1 MPRLALL
8 LAFAGVFAVGL
19 PSPGLYVAI
28 GCGLA
33 AIGVGWAGWA
43 RRDSSG
49 AARLAAAAAITVG
62 LIGLLLGVLRVAL
75 VLAAIDHVDKMIN

>member
-8 LAFAGVFAVGL
+8 LAFIGVLAAGL

-28 GCGLA
+28 GCGLG

-43 RRDSSG
+43 RRDSTG
-49 AARLAAAAAITVG
+49 AARLASAAAITVG
-62 LIGLLLGVLRVAL
+62 VIGLVLGALRVAL
-75 VLAAIDHVDKMIN
+75 VLAAIDHVDRMLG